1 MALWVAAVC
10 GGLGWSGYTAL
21 LPGFLLGV
29 AASIAYVYMLYRQ
42 LQDSLEQ
49 TETTESDLR
58 SGWFARM
65 LLVLFLLVIS
75 RMAEE
80 ISFPAALFGFFSFQ
94 LSLFAYAAV
103 MSVQRVFTGN
113 QPAR

>member
-10 GGLGWSGYTAL
+10 GGLGWNGYTAL

-29 AASIAYVYMLYRQ
+29 AAGTVYLYMLYRQ
-42 LQDSLEQ
+42 LKNSLEQ
-49 TETTESDLR
+49 TEPTEADLR
-58 SGWFARM
+58 SGWFAR
-65 LLVLFLLVIS
+65 LLLALVLLVIS
-75 RMAEE
+75 RMAEV

-94 LSLFAYAAV
+94 ISLFVYAAV
-103 MSVQRVFTGN
+103 MSVQRALTGN